1 MSGDSYFSKSM
12 SATVELSDGITEISD
27 GNITA
32 SSITTNNFTTS
43 NFQAST
49 LTDGYAT
56 IQNGNITGV
65 NTLSCNSFIT
75 STFSAANLAGDSI
88 TSTTSSSVFFNIIDL
103 TSNIIGQYYNMVK
116 YFTSVI
122 TTTAMSSGWKWYY
135 NPSSTVCMTLDR
147 TGNLQI
153 GDDIRCLTSTDN
165 IGCWNN
171 HTGIIQHANLGDVAS
186 YNLLGSQVA
195 GEIHIGEYSARTG
208 IINIG
213 CGSSATND
221 INLGAFS
228 TGVQNINIGNY
239 STGTTQINNT
249 LIRKNSLQSG
259 SPTVAYNI
267 LTNQTSGAI
276 SIGSATVNV
285 NITGTLK
292 ANNIKQVGTTG
303 INIEGLNYNNL
314 SITNNTPSSA
324 VSILTNNTA
333 SVGLGGSGGVN
344 LAKQVNQYVEVGT
357 TASTNAYI
365 DFHSSNNTVDYDTRI
380 VATGGTATAGTGT
393 LNIIANPL
401 QLGGYT
407 FRYIPWTTYVGTAD
421 SFNLAGIIYPA
432 GANAPKC
439 NSGATV
445 SYRFTVIGNTMY
457 INFYLYQASA
467 GTGGNGIYQ
476 YQLPS
481 GSVLG
486 GLTYNTTD
494 LVAMSN
500 PTGSSVV
507 GTKVGSSVLW
517 NVGLNQEIR
526 AVYFSNTGGNNGLT
540 IWMIAGNGAVGL
552 HGSALYTYAGANVV
566 YTFEAMLPM
575 N

>member
-1 MSGDSYFSKSM
+1 MSGDSYFAKTM
-12 SATVELSDGITEISD
+12 SATVEISDGITTIED

-49 LTDGYAT
+49 LTDGYAI
-56 IQNGNITGV
+56 IQNGNITNV

-122 TTTAMSSGWKWYY
+122 TTAAMSSGWKWYY

-285 NITGTLK
+285 TITGTLK

-407 FRYIPWTTYVGTAD
+407 FRYIPWTTYLGTAD
-421 SFNLAGIIYPA
+421 SFNLAGINYP
-432 GANAPKC
+432 GGVNAPKC
-439 NSGATV
+439 NSSATV

-457 INFYLYQASA
+457 INFYFYQINT
-467 GTGGNGIYQ
+467 GTAGNGVYQ

-494 LVAMSN
+494 LYAMSN
-500 PTGSSVV
+500 PTGSSAV
-507 GTKVGSSVLW
+507 GTKVGTAVLW
-517 NVGLNQEIR
+517 IVGSSQEIG

-540 IWMIAGNGAVGL
+540 IWLIAGNGAVGL
-552 HGSALYTYAGANVV
+552 HGSTLYNYYGG
-566 YTFEAMLPM
+566 YTLLTFDAMLPM

>member
-1 MSGDSYFSKSM
+1 MG
-12 SATVELSDGITEISD
+12 G
-27 GNITA
+27 
-32 SSITTNNFTTS
+32 
-43 NFQAST
+43 
-49 LTDGYAT
+49 
-56 IQNGNITGV
+56 
-65 NTLSCNSFIT
+65 
-75 STFSAANLAGDSI
+75 
-88 TSTTSSSVFFNIIDL
+88 TSS
-103 TSNIIGQYYNMVK
+103 
-116 YFTSVI
+116 
-122 TTTAMSSGWKWYY
+122 
-135 NPSSTVCMTLDR
+135 
-147 TGNLQI
+147 
-153 GDDIRCLTSTDN
+153 
-165 IGCWNN
+165 
-171 HTGIIQHANLGDVAS
+171 
-186 YNLLGSQVA
+186 
-195 GEIHIGEYSARTG
+195 
-208 IINIG
+208 
-213 CGSSATND
+213 
-221 INLGAFS
+221 
-228 TGVQNINIGNY
+228 
-239 STGTTQINNT
+239 
-249 LIRKNSLQSG
+249 
-259 SPTVAYNI
+259 
-267 LTNQTSGAI
+267 
-276 SIGSATVNV
+276 NV

-517 NVGLNQEIR
+517 NVGLNQEIG

-552 HGSALYTYAGANVV
+552 HGSGLYTYAGANVV